1 MSDKEL
7 LELPMS
13 QGKFEQ
19 IWGDLGFGE
28 LIKELPRTN
37 SDAWLTAALPDGHF
51 TDGFDLD
58 LPENTAAVPD
68 VAPVVDSLPPP
79 ATVVPST
86 TDYPGEYDF
95 QLCFN
100 QSSTAKSAT
109 STVSDEQNILNMRS
123 FKNRQ

>member
-1 MSDKEL
+1 MQLMRTL
-7 LELPMS
+7 LRV
-13 QGKFEQ
+13 
-19 IWGDLGFGE
+19 GE

-51 TDGFDLD
+51 TGGFDLD
-58 LPENTAAVPD
+58 LQENTDAAVTAPD

-95 QLCFN
+95 QLRFN
-100 QSSTAKSAT
+100 QSSTTKSAT
-109 STVSDEQNILNMRS
+109 ST
-123 FKNRQ
+123 